1 MCFYYQLKLATICL
15 AMIRNIYLETAND
28 THQLGVDI
36 GRILRG
42 GEVLELVGDIG
53 AGKTSLVKGI
63 ACGFGVKENVQS
75 PSYTI
80 ASHYKASHD
89 RELHHY
95 DFYRLNDPG
104 IMAYDLHESL
114 NDESVVTAI
123 EWAQTVEGILPE
135 QRLLRITLS
144 PEGGGRRISFN
155 DPNQLLH
162 QLKLGE

>member
-15 AMIRNIYLETAND
+15 TMIRNLYAETAND
-28 THQLGVDI
+28 TYQLGVDI
-36 GRILRG
+36 GKILRG

-63 ACGFGVKENVQS
+63 AYGLGVKENVQS

-80 ASHYKASHD
+80 SSHYKASHD

-104 IMAYDLHESL
+104 IMAYDLRESL
-114 NDESVVTAI
+114 NDESVITAI
-123 EWAQTVEGILPE
+123 EWAQSVKGILPQKRVLHVE
-135 QRLLRITLS
+135 LS
-144 PEGGGRRISFN
+144 VSGDGRRIILSGN
-155 DPNQLLH
+155 TDLISS
-162 QLKLGE
+162 LKIKE